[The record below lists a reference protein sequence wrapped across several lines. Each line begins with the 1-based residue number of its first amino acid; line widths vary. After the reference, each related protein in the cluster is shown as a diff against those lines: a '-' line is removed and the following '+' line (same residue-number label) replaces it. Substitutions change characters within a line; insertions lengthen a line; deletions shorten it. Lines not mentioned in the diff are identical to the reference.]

1 MKKKY
6 FKSILITGII
16 TYVISLV
23 VIAVNARS
31 QNERIYNEAK
41 MKMKD
46 SQYEEA
52 VELLDKIP
60 KYKDAYE
67 IRNSLLKHLAFE
79 R

>member
-6 FKSILITGII
+6 FKPILITGII

-23 VIAVNARS
+23 VIAVTTKL
-31 QNERIYNEAK
+31 QKERIYNEAV
-41 MKMKD
+41 MKIEHY
-46 SQYEEA
+46 QYEDA
-52 VELLDKIP
+52 LKLLNKIP
-60 KYKDAYE
+60 NYEDVNE

>member
-6 FKSILITGII
+6 FKPILITGII

-23 VIAVNARS
+23 VIAVTTKL
-31 QNERIYNEAK
+31 QKERIYNEAVTK
-41 MKMKD
+41 IEHY
-46 SQYEEA
+46 QYEDA
-52 VELLDKIP
+52 LKLLNKIP
-60 KYKDAYE
+60 NYEDVNE